1 MKRNVRIRVCFAV
14 GMPMLLCG
22 LLVVILMLLATLF
35 PEEAGG
41 PPPGGIWAVMCALA
55 ALLMATAFLLQ
66 WAFRYDP
73 DVRGFPPILDSKGR
87 KPGPE
92 KSD

>member
-14 GMPMLLCG
+14 GMPMFLCG

-41 PPPGGIWAVMCALA
+41 PPPGRNLGSYVRVGG
-55 ALLMATAFLLQ
+55 AFDGDCVPVAMGVPL
-66 WAFRYDP
+66 
-73 DVRGFPPILDSKGR
+73 
-87 KPGPE
+87 
-92 KSD
+92 